1 MGLLIYLKK
10 LLDKSSVEIEK
21 NKAILSKKYPHPHSI
36 KKCLGDKL
44 GSIIIDLIPEDIL
57 EQFETVSTGECKPL
71 NFEVKTE
78 HVLSNNIKLTT
89 VDIEDKTTLNVRT
102 IMGKT

>member
-1 MGLLIYLKK
+1 MKCDELSDRS
-10 LLDKSSVEIEK
+10 LDEVEKIKAVKSNE
-21 NKAILSKKYPHPHSI
+21 YPHPHSI

-44 GSIIIDLIPEDIL
+44 GDIVIDLIPKDIL
-57 EQFETVSTGECKPL
+57 NHFKIVSTEECKPL

-78 HVLSNNIKLTT
+78 HVLSKNIKTT
-89 VDIEDKTTLNVRT
+89 SMEDEMKLNVRT